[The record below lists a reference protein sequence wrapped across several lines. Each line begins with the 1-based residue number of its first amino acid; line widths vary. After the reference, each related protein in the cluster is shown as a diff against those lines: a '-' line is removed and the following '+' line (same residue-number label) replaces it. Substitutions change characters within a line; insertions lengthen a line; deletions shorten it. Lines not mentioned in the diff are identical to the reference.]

1 MKHLRVAIFIL
12 AIIGITAPVEAANRV
27 ALIIGNSDYK
37 FTPALRNPRN
47 DAKIMTEKLTGLGF
61 DVVSGLDL
69 THRGMLKAV
78 KDFEAKLKGAKVG
91 MFFYAGHGLQ
101 IDGENYLIPT
111 DARPQD
117 KESVKQQSLSLSDVL
132 RVLEFGTETNLVFL
146 DACRDNPLTRSL
158 SRSSSGASRSV
169 GTGLAAVEV
178 GKGTLIT
185 YSTQPGNVAADGVGH
200 NSPFTNAL
208 AKWIGEPGLEVRQML
223 TRVRRD
229 VLAKTYGQ
237 QVPWDHSSLTGD
249 FYFGDPTGKTPVASR
264 TPANLPALSAGQ
276 MAVLQ
281 RLLSREGAQQP
292 ASNNTG
298 TPVTVAKATPG
309 NIEKAAPER
318 IEKVPLVAIEKGKW
332 KVGAKITFDLCPGTI
347 ITETFEL
354 PISEERKSVT
364 IYSNER
370 LGSSFLTP
378 RIYSQLSEDL
388 KIQIL
393 ISASQGSIEVEKKL
407 KHLESGDVIK
417 IRSTDGLQKCGIMN
431 AQLTFIQKL

>member
-146 DACRDNPLTRSL
+146 DACRDNPLARSL
-158 SRSSSGASRSV
+158 SRSSTGASRSV

-185 YSTQPGNVAADGVGH
+185 YSTQPGNVAADGVGL
-200 NSPFTNAL
+200 NSPFTKAL
-208 AKWIGEPGLEVRQML
+208 AKWIGEPGLEARQML
-223 TRVRRD
+223 TRVRKD
-229 VLAKTYGQ
+229 VLAETYGQ

-249 FYFGDPTGKTPVASR
+249 FYFGDPGTPGSNPRLASK
-264 TPANLPALSAGQ
+264 PALPDLTQGQ
-276 MAVLQ
+276 MAALQ
-281 RLLSREGAQQP
+281 RMLSGGIIQ
-292 ASNNTG
+292 
-298 TPVTVAKATPG
+298 
-309 NIEKAAPER
+309 AP
-318 IEKVPLVAIEKGKW
+318 IKIDKGKW
-332 KVGAKITFDLCPGTI
+332 KVKT
-347 ITETFEL
+347 
-354 PISEERKSVT
+354 
-364 IYSNER
+364 
-370 LGSSFLTP
+370 
-378 RIYSQLSEDL
+378 
-388 KIQIL
+388 
-393 ISASQGSIEVEKKL
+393 
-407 KHLESGDVIK
+407 HLEFEMCSEYNYDETYEIMIDEKPDIKYYNDAFSGTFSRPIARFTTKLDDELTFKYSISGEGTAIAKASVRSFVPGDVIK
-417 IRSTDGLQKCGIMN
+417 FSSQDGLSFPRDGIDCGIMN
-431 AQLTFIQKL
+431 VTLNVVEKL